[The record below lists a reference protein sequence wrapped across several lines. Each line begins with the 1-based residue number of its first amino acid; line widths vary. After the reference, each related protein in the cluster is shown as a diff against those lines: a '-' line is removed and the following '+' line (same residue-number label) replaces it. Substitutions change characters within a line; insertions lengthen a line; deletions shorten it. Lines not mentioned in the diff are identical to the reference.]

1 MLQPRRPKDPSL
13 HLFLEMWE
21 SKWGG
26 GVGVNKPHAHIQQ
39 TTPTVQRHVH
49 EGTPLLQKHDDNDND
64 GGARGRIATLAP
76 VLPDGRTCAHVHANN
91 QVCMSGNSSGAP
103 TTDGDTEAPRSR

>member
-1 MLQPRRPKDPSL
+1 M
-13 HLFLEMWE
+13 
-21 SKWGG
+21 
-26 GVGVNKPHAHIQQ
+26 GVNKPHAHIQQ